1 MVTQTSVWATIFT
14 CCLINLIIKFGLHDN
29 ILLIWE
35 IKKLN
40 SKLPPC
46 KWRIASTTQ
55 LDKVASAK
63 CLWCV
68 LNC

>member
-1 MVTQTSVWATIFT
+1 MVAQTNIWATIFT
-14 CCLINLIIKFGLHDN
+14 CCLINLTIKFGLHDN
-29 ILLIWE
+29 ILLIQK

-40 SKLPPC
+40 SKL
-46 KWRIASTTQ
+46 RIASTTQ

-63 CLWCV
+63 SLWCV